1 MKAMNILI
9 VGVGGQGTLLASRI
23 LGALAD
29 LTGNDCKLSEVHGM
43 SQRGGSV
50 VTNVK
55 IAPKVT
61 SPIVGLRDADVIL
74 AFEKLEALRYT
85 NYLKEGGTIIVNNQ
99 EILPMP
105 VITGVRKYPE
115 GIVEALEQRAGKVV
129 VVPAYDIA
137 NEIGNP
143 KGANVVM
150 IGALAKSLDV
160 PFSQMDSALKQAV
173 KPKLYEINSLALKK
187 GYDLN

>member
-1 MKAMNILI
+1 MKANILI

-29 LTGNDCKLSEVHGM
+29 INGDDCKLSEVHGM

-55 IAPKVT
+55 IAPKVK
-61 SPIVGLRDADVIL
+61 SPIIGVRDADIIL

-85 NYLKEGGTIIVNNQ
+85 DYLRQGGTIVVNNQ

-105 VITGVRKYPE
+105 VIIGAREYPKN
-115 GIVEALEQRAGKVV
+115 IVEELRKRADKVTV
-129 VVPAYDIA
+129 VDAYEIA
-137 NEIGNP
+137 SSIGNP

-150 IGALAKSLDV
+150 LGALAKSLDI
-160 PFSQMDSALKQAV
+160 PFQQMTQALRMAV
-173 KPKLYEINSLALKK
+173 KPKIFDINLLALEK
-187 GYDLN
+187 GYNL